1 MTKKLKIIPLGGLNE
16 IGRNMTVYEYG
27 KDMILVDCGM
37 GFPDDSMYG
46 VDMVMPDV
54 SWLVK
59 NRGRLR
65 GIFLT
70 HGHED
75 HIGALP
81 YVLEKIS
88 APIYARRLTAGL
100 AELKLSEHGLL
111 EKTQIITAEPGETIE
126 AGCFSVEFIHVN
138 HSIADSAAFA
148 VHTPVGTV
156 IHTGDFKIDV
166 TPSRG
171 EMTDLTRFGELG
183 RAGVLAL
190 LMDSTNVE
198 REGWCP
204 SESRVR
210 DRLETLFKDC
220 DKRIILT
227 TFASN
232 VDRIRQVIALAEKYG
247 RKVAISGRS
256 MENAVRLSIG
266 LGYMKVPEGILIDMK
281 KIRSVPD
288 DRLVIISTG
297 SQGESM
303 SALYRMAFSEH
314 RQVEIGPGDR
324 VIISASAIPGNE
336 NAVIRVVDELVAKGA
351 EAIYERGTDLHVS
364 GHACREEMK
373 MIYALTK
380 PRFFVPVHGERHML
394 SKSSEMI
401 RALGHDPRRILV
413 GENGLTMEFTAKTA
427 RFGEPVAAG
436 RVLLDGIGTGDVGS
450 IVQRDRRQLA
460 EEGMLVVVLTI
471 SAEDGSLLSEPDL
484 IGRGFVFEKES
495 ERQTEELRR
504 VTAESLAYCR
514 AHKITD
520 RAGIKARVKAN
531 LSGYL
536 YKKMRC
542 SPMILPVIAEV

>member
-111 EKTQIITAEPGETIE
+111 DKTQIITAEPGETIE

-183 RAGVLAL
+183 REGVLAL
-190 LMDSTNVE
+190 LMDQ
-198 REGWCP
+198 C
-204 SESRVR
+204 
-210 DRLETLFKDC
+210 
-220 DKRIILT
+220 
-227 TFASN
+227 
-232 VDRIRQVIALAEKYG
+232 
-247 RKVAISGRS
+247 
-256 MENAVRLSIG
+256 
-266 LGYMKVPEGILIDMK
+266 
-281 KIRSVPD
+281 
-288 DRLVIISTG
+288 
-297 SQGESM
+297 
-303 SALYRMAFSEH
+303 
-314 RQVEIGPGDR
+314 
-324 VIISASAIPGNE
+324 
-336 NAVIRVVDELVAKGA
+336 
-351 EAIYERGTDLHVS
+351 
-364 GHACREEMK
+364 
-373 MIYALTK
+373 
-380 PRFFVPVHGERHML
+380 
-394 SKSSEMI
+394 
-401 RALGHDPRRILV
+401 
-413 GENGLTMEFTAKTA
+413 
-427 RFGEPVAAG
+427 
-436 RVLLDGIGTGDVGS
+436 
-450 IVQRDRRQLA
+450 
-460 EEGMLVVVLTI
+460 
-471 SAEDGSLLSEPDL
+471 
-484 IGRGFVFEKES
+484 
-495 ERQTEELRR
+495 
-504 VTAESLAYCR
+504 
-514 AHKITD
+514 
-520 RAGIKARVKAN
+520 
-531 LSGYL
+531 
-536 YKKMRC
+536 
-542 SPMILPVIAEV
+542 

>member
-1 MTKKLKIIPLGGLNE
+1 M
-16 IGRNMTVYEYG
+16 
-27 KDMILVDCGM
+27 
-37 GFPDDSMYG
+37 
-46 VDMVMPDV
+46 
-54 SWLVK
+54 
-59 NRGRLR
+59 
-65 GIFLT
+65 
-70 HGHED
+70 
-75 HIGALP
+75 
-81 YVLEKIS
+81 
-88 APIYARRLTAGL
+88 
-100 AELKLSEHGLL
+100 
-111 EKTQIITAEPGETIE
+111 
-126 AGCFSVEFIHVN
+126 
-138 HSIADSAAFA
+138 
-148 VHTPVGTV
+148 
-156 IHTGDFKIDV
+156 
-166 TPSRG
+166 
-171 EMTDLTRFGELG
+171 
-183 RAGVLAL
+183 
-190 LMDSTNVE
+190 
-198 REGWCP
+198 
-204 SESRVR
+204 
-210 DRLETLFKDC
+210 
-220 DKRIILT
+220 
-227 TFASN
+227 
-232 VDRIRQVIALAEKYG
+232 
-247 RKVAISGRS
+247 
-256 MENAVRLSIG
+256 
-266 LGYMKVPEGILIDMK
+266 
-281 KIRSVPD
+281 
-288 DRLVIISTG
+288 
-297 SQGESM
+297 
-303 SALYRMAFSEH
+303 
-314 RQVEIGPGDR
+314 
-324 VIISASAIPGNE
+324 
-336 NAVIRVVDELVAKGA
+336 IRVVDELVAKGA

-536 YKKMRC
+536 YKTTKR
-542 SPMILPVIAEV
+542 SPMIIPVITEV

>member
-111 EKTQIITAEPGETIE
+111 DKTQIITAEPGETIE

-148 VHTPVGTV
+148 VHTPVRTV

-183 RAGVLAL
+183 REGVLAL

-232 VDRIRQVIALAEKYG
+232 VDRIRQVIALAEKYS

-266 LGYMKVPEGILIDMK
+266 LGYMNVPEGILIDMK

-364 GHACREEMK
+364 V
-373 MIYALTK
+373 T
-380 PRFFVPVHGERHML
+380 P
-394 SKSSEMI
+394 
-401 RALGHDPRRILV
+401 
-413 GENGLTMEFTAKTA
+413 
-427 RFGEPVAAG
+427 AG
-436 RVLLDGIGTGDVGS
+436 R
-450 IVQRDRRQLA
+450 R
-460 EEGMLVVVLTI
+460 
-471 SAEDGSLLSEPDL
+471 
-484 IGRGFVFEKES
+484 
-495 ERQTEELRR
+495 
-504 VTAESLAYCR
+504 
-514 AHKITD
+514 
-520 RAGIKARVKAN
+520 
-531 LSGYL
+531 
-536 YKKMRC
+536 
-542 SPMILPVIAEV
+542 

>member
-81 YVLEKIS
+81 YVIEKIS

-536 YKKMRC
+536 YKTTKR
-542 SPMILPVIAEV
+542 SPMIIPVITEV